1 MAEKLNLNS
10 EWIAPYKKQRT
21 IDFTATD
28 FLTTRNGLVSFIKLV
43 APENFNDY
51 VANSELM
58 ILASSLAY
66 ISEITNYKTDMALND
81 QFIETTERTQSLL
94 NFAKLTNYSV
104 NRNHCAQGLIK
115 VVEVTTDEDIY
126 DVNGVSLKQIPIL
139 WNDPSNK
146 DWFDQFITVINS
158 AFVQN
163 NKFNQ
168 PINTISNNGIT
179 TQLYYIDSS
188 ASVSRLTYAFSSVV
202 NGTNMNF
209 EVVNA
214 AFDNN
219 YIIEAAPH
227 VGNMN
232 SILYN
237 NDYNGLASPATGF
250 FLYFKQG
257 SLKYQDFNFNENVQ
271 MQRVNLNDANINDE
285 DIWVQEVDQNGYTL
299 EDWKAVKAP
308 YNIIYNNEDL
318 TERKI
323 YQIVTELNDNVSI
336 RFADGKF
343 GKIPYGNFRVWYRSS
358 NGLGY
363 NIRKNDI
370 QNISLTIPYIHS
382 SDSTDEVYHI
392 TVRLQLVGGVNNAL
406 PTESKESTRLK
417 IPIVNQTQNRMVTEE
432 DYQTLPKAFT
442 SQIKKLK
449 TENRIYAGHSTYLNS
464 NDVNPIKDVKI
475 FSSDGV
481 LRKSISDYYT
491 YEELPT
497 VKSVESL
504 IYSNVQDMLQS
515 DFLTKFYNT
524 QFPLLEWSDHPV
536 WSVEID
542 NSSSQTGLLKIN
554 DEYISVGDGATTNP
568 AKLVLSSALLKM
580 VNRDDETN
588 VVWVKVLSNP
598 IFTKTVD
605 NRTDRYVGIEIDAK
619 LDGVYYVDS
628 VLPPFIQSLS
638 TELVNNLTDLMEAKT
653 VSNVSNV
660 LSTYIGLAYDYL
672 KQKWICIDGQYL
684 DLENDFDISTI
695 NSTALESITA
705 WLCVI
710 KWSPTAWT
718 FQNRKVDYIFESE
731 TVQFTR
737 PIDDFIDLI
746 QFTDGSQFDI
756 IDQVIGYNNHVN
768 AHSITLQP
776 YDFNTSDDPRKLED
790 MQDADSYVYY
800 QKVEDNLDNEY
811 VLVDITE
818 VENIADIPTINKP
831 YYVTSQE
838 GYYVKTDIN
847 SASRYP
853 DGVFIRYVGSKN
865 NEFTWIHKINKKVII
880 DPSPTPIID
889 MHVLTTDYYNQI
901 INWKQNN
908 YDPAL
913 YPTVPTSA
921 DLAQMFKFAEDFK
934 MMTDLIIWHPLK
946 LKLLFGSQADS
957 ELQAYIKIIPSD
969 SSLLSHGEIKQKV
982 LTAIDNFFNIDN
994 WEFGTTFNF
1003 PMLSTYIMQQLP
1015 YDIVSCVIVPK
1026 YSNLKFGNLY
1036 QIVFDKNEIPFSV
1049 ATQQD
1054 IQIISA
1060 ITKDNIRIGS

>member
-1 MAEKLNLNS
+1 MAEKINLNS

-28 FLTTRNGLVSFIKLV
+28 FLSTRNGLVSFIKLV

-66 ISEITNYKTDMALND
+66 ISEITNYKVDMALND

-115 VVEVTTDEDIY
+115 IVEITTDEDIY
-126 DVNGVSLKQIPIL
+126 DANGVSLKQIPIL

-146 DWFDQFITVINS
+146 DWYDQFITVINS
-158 AFVQN
+158 ALVQN

-168 PINTISNNGIT
+168 PIGAVTNNGVT
-179 TQLYYIDSS
+179 TQLYYVDSS
-188 ASVSRLTYAFSSVV
+188 AAVSRLSYAFSSVV

-209 EVVNA
+209 EIVNA
-214 AFDNN
+214 AFDSN
-219 YIIEAAPH
+219 YIIESAPH

-257 SLKYQDFNFNENVQ
+257 TLKYRDYNFTENVQ

-299 EDWKAVKAP
+299 ADWKAVKAP

-318 TERKI
+318 TQRKI
-323 YQIVTELNDNVSI
+323 YQVITELNDNVSI

-343 GKIPYGNFRVWYRSS
+343 GKIPYGNFRIWYRTS

-370 QNISLTIPYIHS
+370 QNISITIPYIHS
-382 SDSTDEVYHI
+382 TESSDEVYHI

-417 IPIVNQTQNRMVTEE
+417 IPIVNQTQNRMVTDE

-475 FSSDGV
+475 FSADGI
-481 LRKSISDYYT
+481 LRKDITNYYA

-504 IYSNVQDMLQS
+504 IYSNVQDMLES
-515 DFLTKFYNT
+515 DMLSTFYYT
-524 QFPLLEWSDHPV
+524 QYPLLDWANHPV
-536 WSVEID
+536 WSPESD
-542 NSSSQTGLLKIN
+542 NGSTQSGLFKIGN
-554 DEYISVGDGATTNP
+554 DYVSVGDGTTTTP
-568 AKLVLSSALLKM
+568 ARLVLSSALLKM
-580 VNRDDETN
+580 VNVNDPEN
-588 VVWVKVLSNP
+588 VVWVRVLNN
-598 IFTKTVD
+598 KTFAKTNG
-605 NRTDRYVGIEIDAK
+605 NRTDRYVGVEIDTK
-619 LDGVYYVDS
+619 IDGEYYVES
-628 VLPPFIQSLS
+628 ILPPFIQSLS
-638 TELVNNLTDLMEAKT
+638 EDLVADLTDLMEAKT
-653 VSNVSNV
+653 TSNVSNI

-672 KQKWICIDGQYL
+672 NQKWICIDGQYL
-684 DLENDFDISTI
+684 NLEDDFDISTI
-695 NSTALESITA
+695 NSTATESNTA
-705 WLCVI
+705 WMCVI

-731 TVQFTR
+731 DVQFTR
-737 PIDDFIDLI
+737 PVDDFIDLI
-746 QFTDGSQFDI
+746 QFKDGSQFEI
-756 IDQVIGYNNHVN
+756 IDLTTSYNNHIN
-768 AHSITLQP
+768 AHSVQIKP
-776 YDFNTSDDPRKLED
+776 FDFKVSDNPHILED
-790 MQDADSYVYY
+790 IQNPNSYVYY
-800 QKVEDNLDNEY
+800 QKVEDNLDSEY

-818 VENIADIPTINKP
+818 VKNIADIPTVNKP
-831 YYVTSQE
+831 YYVISQD

-847 SASRYP
+847 SAFRYP
-853 DGVFIRYVGSKN
+853 DGVFIRFVGSKD
-865 NEFTWIHKINKKVII
+865 NEFTWIHKTTKKVVI
-880 DPSPTPIID
+880 DPSPSPIID
-889 MHVLTTDYYNQI
+889 MYVLTTEYYNQI
-901 INWKQNN
+901 ISWKQNN
-908 YDPAL
+908 YASNL
-913 YPTVPTSA
+913 YPAVPTSA

-934 MMTDLIIWHPLK
+934 MMTDLIVWHPLK

-957 ELQAYIKIIPSD
+957 ELQAYVKVIPSET
-969 SSLLSHGEIKQKV
+969 SLLSHGEIKQRV
-982 LTAIDNFFNIDN
+982 LLAIDNFFNIDN

-1003 PMLSTYIMQQLP
+1003 PMLSTYIMQQMP
-1015 YDIVSCVIVPK
+1015 YDLVSCVIVPK

-1054 IQIISA
+1054 IQIINA